1 MNQPDP
7 SPDEIVFRWNAP
19 DGTVEAVSLD
29 FAEVAR
35 SMAARL
41 TPCLRAMPRP
51 LGDEAPPWLRGRSAD
66 AFVRRLL
73 LLSIADV
80 VGGEGGTY
88 PNNTA

>member
-7 SPDEIVFRWNAP
+7 SPDEIVFRWNGP

-41 TPCLRAMPRP
+41 KPCLRAMPRP
-51 LGDEAPPWLRGRSAD
+51 LGEDAPPSLRGRSVD
-66 AFVRRLL
+66 AFVKRLL
-73 LLSIADV
+73 LLAVADRLTLTPHD
-80 VGGEGGTY
+80 EHQ
-88 PNNTA
+88 

>member
-1 MNQPDP
+1 MNQSDP

-51 LGDEAPPWLRGRSAD
+51 LGEEAPPSVRGRSAD
-66 AFVRRLL
+66 AFVKRLL
-73 LLSIADV
+73 LLAIADAAMER
-80 VGGEGGTY
+80 G
-88 PNNTA
+88 PDKSF